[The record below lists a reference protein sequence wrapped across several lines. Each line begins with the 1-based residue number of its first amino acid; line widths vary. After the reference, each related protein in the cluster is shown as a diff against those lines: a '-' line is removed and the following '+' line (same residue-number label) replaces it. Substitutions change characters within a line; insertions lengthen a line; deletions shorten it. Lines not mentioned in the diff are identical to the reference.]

1 MWYKLT
7 NNAGGNKLQSPGHP
21 HLRGAAGETNVGEV
35 RGEDWVVEDLVEVGM
50 VRAEEAREGE
60 DWVAEDLVKVGMVR
74 EEEAREGED

>member
-1 MWYKLT
+1 
-7 NNAGGNKLQSPGHP
+7 
-21 HLRGAAGETNVGEV
+21 
-35 RGEDWVVEDLVEVGM
+35 VEVGM